1 MCIHRKLA
9 CTANFS
15 TVCEG
20 ICLKFQIVLLV
31 SKTNTI
37 KFVQGPLVTCMHA
50 NKASVQT
57 YKASVHS
64 QYLHWPCTDVSKS
77 LNAALLKQNKYNKNV
92 QGPIVTCMHASR
104 ASLHAQKASLHC
116 QYLHCTLT
124 DFSQLL
130 STFLNAPPLSST
142 FFKIPQHFPTSS
154 TFLNFP

>member
-1 MCIHRKLA
+1 
-9 CTANFS
+9 
-15 TVCEG
+15 
-20 ICLKFQIVLLV
+20 
-31 SKTNTI
+31 
-37 KFVQGPLVTCMHA
+37 MHA

-64 QYLHWPCTDVSKS
+64 QNLHWLCTDVSKS

-142 FFKIPQHFPTSS
+142 FLKIPQHFPTSS
-154 TFLNFP
+154 TFLNFPYLSSIFLQFPKLFSTQLCTNFCLLLQFYTFDQHELGCMHVTSGP